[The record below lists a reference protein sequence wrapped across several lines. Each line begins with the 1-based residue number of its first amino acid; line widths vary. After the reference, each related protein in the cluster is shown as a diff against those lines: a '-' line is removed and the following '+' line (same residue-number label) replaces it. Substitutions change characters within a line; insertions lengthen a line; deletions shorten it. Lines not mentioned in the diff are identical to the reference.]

1 MKIWLIKLVIIVAVV
16 AGGALVTMNIGR
28 SWYINVSPYE
38 RCVALKDG
46 YARLAKAEF
55 ENGKFCKKYSGR
67 DYASCINGR
76 MREGCKSVT
85 HW

>member
-16 AGGALVTMNIGR
+16 AGGVLVTMELGR
-28 SWYINVSPYE
+28 SWYKNVSPYE

-46 YARLAKAEF
+46 YARLAYGELNS
-55 ENGKFCKKYSGR
+55 ETCKSYSGR
-67 DYASCINGR
+67 DYAACINGR
-76 MREGCKSVT
+76 LREPCKKVT